1 MHYLNELEI
10 DELERVHPNR
20 LWLQI
25 SAMEKQQAYA
35 KAQRHSITS
44 RYNAYLN
51 HIVVHS
57 FLNFLEE
64 WVSEE
69 STPQPQIYNYEDS
82 LPSIWEVVNGAAIGL
97 GEKRIVLIPSET
109 TYLEELCVPQEWVDI
124 PSFAGDYYLAVQ
136 VNLGIDEDE
145 CWMSVRGFTTH
156 RQLKCKANNQTR
168 TYVMPVEHLTE
179 NLTVMQVIE
188 EIDVRSPI
196 PQLSTLSETEAQ
208 SLLQLLG
215 NPSIYSPREH
225 NIPFEKW
232 ASLIDN
238 NQWRQQLYHR
248 RIAKLNENAKPV
260 VNLSNW
266 LRNVFEMGWQSI
278 NIINSES
285 QIAFAFRQREVHI
298 RGAVAERVKLIDLG
312 MQLGNQCVALLL
324 GLSPEEQ
331 QKVGIRVQLH
341 PANGENFLPTN
352 IKLTLLSHSGAVLQ
366 TLESRSQ
373 DNFIQLKRFI
383 CPQGKSF
390 SIQVAIG
397 DFSVTE
403 YFTIEPPDSS
413 QHE

>member
-1 MHYLNELEI
+1 MYCLNELEKA
-10 DELERVHPNR
+10 HPNR

-25 SAMEKQQAYA
+25 SAMEKQQAWEQ
-35 KAQRHSITS
+35 AQRHSNTLS

-51 HIVVHS
+51 HIVVHT

-64 WVSEE
+64 WLSEE
-69 STPQPQIYNYEDS
+69 STPQPHLPNEDS
-82 LPSIWEVVNGAAIGL
+82 LHNIWEVVNGAAIGL

-109 TYLEELCVPQEWVDI
+109 SYLEELCVPQEWVDI

-136 VNLGIDEDE
+136 VNLGIDDSE

-168 TYVMPVEHLTE
+168 GYLMPVEHLTE
-179 NLTVMQVIE
+179 NLTLMQVIQ

-208 SLLQLLG
+208 GLLQLLD
-215 NPSIYSPREH
+215 NPSISPKQH
-225 NIPFEKW
+225 NLPFEKW

-238 NQWRQQLYHR
+238 NQWRQQLYQR
-248 RIAKLNENAKPV
+248 RIAKLNENAKSV

-266 LRNVFEMGWQSI
+266 LRNIFEVGWESI
-278 NIINSES
+278 NTVINSES
-285 QIAFAFRQREVHI
+285 QNLALAFRQREVHI
-298 RGAVAERVKLIDLG
+298 RGAAAERVKLIDLG
-312 MQLGNQCVALLL
+312 MQLGNKCVALLL

-331 QKVGIRVQLH
+331 HKVGIRVQLH
-341 PANGENFLPTN
+341 PANGEDFLPAN
-352 IKLTLLSHSGAVLQ
+352 VRLSLLSQSGAVLQ
-366 TLESRSQ
+366 TLESRNQ

-383 CPQGKSF
+383 CPKGKSF
-390 SIQVAIG
+390 SIQVAI
-397 DFSVTE
+397 DDLNITE
-403 YFTIEPPDSS
+403 YFTIEPLDSS